1 MRKIMLMFG
10 MLVILP
16 FLLMGCGN
24 QGIDLDDIDIDAI
37 DRFDVPAGTYV
48 IQYSIEDISDLVKNH
63 GAVVSF
69 TVTNSDQEVITVSGN
84 SFTVEANEVYT
95 VVIKLTIGDVY
106 KEKTITVTAVTLSSD
121 VLVTFNLNGGQGSFP
136 ALTVARNSVLSALG
150 TPTKDGFTFG
160 GWYMDEALTTAYTNQ
175 EVANNVTLYAK
186 WNEIVIA
193 TATVTFDLQGG
204 SGSFSN
210 QVVNM
215 GEYALRPTGEPTK
228 DGYIFSGWYVQSF
241 EGQPFDFETMA
252 IYQNTTVYAQWIENQ
267 QTTYTVTYDL
277 NGAFQPEPITELV
290 VEDGFPVGPTTSFI
304 YADHIFIGWSLDELT
319 ETAMPLNEII
329 ILGDTTLYA
338 VWHIDFDVINDQV
351 YTESH
356 NFIQSSTLNEG
367 YVEQRITLN
376 AIMSLHAAETDYS
389 INEDRIDYGLLYST
403 TEDTPRYYSQDTIRI
418 SKAFD
423 TIESNATMLG
433 TYLLSDPLLSD
444 TNYAFVI
451 YVRYETTIIY
461 SPVFTYKTYIQVTE
475 GTAVGVN
482 YVVSGGYYK
491 YDEENTNFRPSMFI
505 EILDGYEATLDGNS
519 YQSYDNLYREGIRRL
534 IVTDLATDE
543 QYLHVFDLDFQK
555 PAISLVYTSL
565 IEPDTSFVPQYR
577 VTFPFDDVISYSVS
591 EIGVLYSTHHPFL
604 KLGIPQVSKKL
615 GSLDHDDLY
624 MITNSDISVSGDDV
638 YIRGYAI
645 INGKVS
651 YSAQVTKLHMN
662 TAEGNYVVVESI
674 DIDSDKIDPEYGTS
688 GHYTPAVMR
697 VYYVEEDNTISYVDY
712 PDQYEITAEGQY
724 FIRNANGTGLIRDI
738 LIADD
743 YPEVTGVEELG
754 QYVSSVFITFD
765 MFNPYWYYS
774 LNDGEYVMLPAQV
787 RLSEPGY
794 YELFYRTGYGM
805 EVIHFEI
812 VTQATE

>member
-1 MRKIMLMFG
+1 

-69 TVTNSDQEVITVSGN
+69 TVTNSDQEAITISGN

-121 VLVTFNLNGGQGSFP
+121 VLVTFNLNGGSGSFP

-160 GWYMDEALTTAYTNQ
+160 GWYMDETLTTAYTNQ

-215 GEYALRPTGEPTK
+215 GEYALRPTGEPMK

-290 VEDGFPVGPTTSFI
+290 IEDGYPVGPTTSFI
-304 YADHIFIGWSLDELT
+304 YADHIFMGWSLDEFT

-338 VWHIDFDVINDQV
+338 VWHIDFEVINDQV
-351 YTESH
+351 YTELECPPKMYP
-356 NFIQSSTLNEG
+356 TLN
-367 YVEQRITLN
+367 
-376 AIMSLHAAETDYS
+376 
-389 INEDRIDYGLLYST
+389 
-403 TEDTPRYYSQDTIRI
+403 
-418 SKAFD
+418 
-423 TIESNATMLG
+423 
-433 TYLLSDPLLSD
+433 
-444 TNYAFVI
+444 
-451 YVRYETTIIY
+451 
-461 SPVFTYKTYIQVTE
+461 
-475 GTAVGVN
+475 
-482 YVVSGGYYK
+482 
-491 YDEENTNFRPSMFI
+491 
-505 EILDGYEATLDGNS
+505 
-519 YQSYDNLYREGIRRL
+519 
-534 IVTDLATDE
+534 
-543 QYLHVFDLDFQK
+543 
-555 PAISLVYTSL
+555 
-565 IEPDTSFVPQYR
+565 R
-577 VTFPFDDVISYSVS
+577 V
-591 EIGVLYSTHHPFL
+591 
-604 KLGIPQVSKKL
+604 
-615 GSLDHDDLY
+615 
-624 MITNSDISVSGDDV
+624 
-638 YIRGYAI
+638 
-645 INGKVS
+645 
-651 YSAQVTKLHMN
+651 
-662 TAEGNYVVVESI
+662 
-674 DIDSDKIDPEYGTS
+674 
-688 GHYTPAVMR
+688 
-697 VYYVEEDNTISYVDY
+697 
-712 PDQYEITAEGQY
+712 
-724 FIRNANGTGLIRDI
+724 
-738 LIADD
+738 
-743 YPEVTGVEELG
+743 
-754 QYVSSVFITFD
+754 
-765 MFNPYWYYS
+765 
-774 LNDGEYVMLPAQV
+774 
-787 RLSEPGY
+787 
-794 YELFYRTGYGM
+794 
-805 EVIHFEI
+805 
-812 VTQATE
+812 

>member
-210 QVVNM
+210 QVVNI
-215 GEYALRPTGEPTK
+215 GTNAIRPTGEPTK
-228 DGYIFSGWYVQSF
+228 DGYIFLGWYVQSF
-241 EGQPFDFETMA
+241 EGQPFDFETMT
-252 IYQNTTVYAQWIENQ
+252 IYENTTIYAQWIENQ

-290 VEDGFPVGPTTSFI
+290 NEDGYPVGPTTSFI
-304 YADHIFIGWSLDELT
+304 YADHIFIGWSLDEFT

-338 VWHIDFDVINDQV
+338 VWHVDFDVINDQV

-356 NFIQSSTLNEG
+356 VFNQSSTLNDG

-376 AIMSLHAAETDYS
+376 AIIDLDQAETDYA
-389 INEDRIDYGLLYST
+389 ITEDRIDYGLLYST
-403 TEDTPRYYSQDTIRI
+403 TEDTPRYYSPNTIRTSQAFNSLEI
-418 SKAFD
+418 NASK
-423 TIESNATMLG
+423 LG
-433 TYLLSDPLLSD
+433 TNLLSEPLLSD
-444 TNYAFVI
+444 TNYAFVV

-461 SPVFTYKTYIQVTE
+461 SPVFTYTTYIQVTE
-475 GTAVGVN
+475 GTAVGAN

-491 YDEENTNFRPSMFI
+491 LDEENTNFRPSMFI
-505 EILDGYEATLDGNS
+505 EILDGYEATIDGNS
-519 YQSYDNLYREGIRRL
+519 YQSYDNLYREGIRQL
-534 IVTDLATDE
+534 VVTDLATDE
-543 QYLHVFDLDFQK
+543 KYLHVFDLDFQK
-555 PAISLVYTSL
+555 PAISLVYTTL
-565 IEPDTSFVPQYR
+565 IEPDSSFIPQYR
-577 VTFPFDDVISYSVS
+577 VTFPFDDVINYSVS

-615 GSLDHDDLY
+615 GSLDTDDLY
-624 MITNSDISVSGDDV
+624 MVTNSDISVSGDDV

-651 YSAQVTKLHMN
+651 YSAQVTKLHLN
-662 TAEGNYVVVESI
+662 PSEGNYEVVESI
-674 DIDSDKIDPEYGTS
+674 DIDSDKLDPEFGTS
-688 GHYTPAVMR
+688 WHYTPAVMR

-712 PDQYEITAEGQY
+712 PDQFEITAEGQY
-724 FIRNANGTGLIRDI
+724 FVRDVNGTGRINDY

-743 YPEVTGVEELG
+743 YPDVKGVEELG
-754 QYVSSVFITFD
+754 QYVESVFITFD